1 MRLIDELN
9 ELHDDYA
16 SKIEAAIGRDDVD
29 TAEQLAQGYE
39 DDAIQLMAER
49 EGLTHLLPL
58 KRAVSHESSLH
69 RLARRLRPS
78 RAARSLGAGRS
89 PTPVCSSGDV
99 GRAALPHVSSRGE
112 VQVQQHPLME
122 QRRPKV

>member
-9 ELHDDYA
+9 ELHDFYA
-16 SKIEAAIGRDDVD
+16 SKIEVAITGDDVAA
-29 TAEQLAQGYE
+29 AEQLAQAYE

-58 KRAVSHESSLH
+58 QRQARHESSLH

-78 RAARSLGAGRS
+78 SVA
-89 PTPVCSSGDV
+89 
-99 GRAALPHVSSRGE
+99 
-112 VQVQQHPLME
+112 
-122 QRRPKV
+122 